1 VRIVPV
7 DPTLQLCYDN
17 IAGIPECFGEI
28 CKTTMFQSQNE
39 ILSQA
44 KQLLRAGRKEEA
56 RMLLAKFLQQNPQS
70 EYGWWL
76 MSFAV
81 AVPGQQIDCLERVL
95 TLNPNRRKAQARLQE
110 LTGSSPLA
118 DRETSRLRD
127 DIRRNTSINLHSG
140 RWIAIISVF
149 MIVVISLIGFFGYRI
164 YSEFQ
169 AMPLDQAMA
178 VDQAKAVENSPTRQ
192 NVGLPPTWT
201 QTPTEQLP
209 LTQTP
214 LPAPIETPIPTQ
226 TPTLDPNATLTPLP
240 ESLIGIEAGDFPPDF
255 SLTNVKTGEVA
266 SIRNYAGQPV
276 LIVFLTTWCG
286 YCEAQMPLMQ
296 SIYDYYRH
304 QGFVVLGIGVGE
316 SSAAMRNY
324 GTKNGLTFPLL
335 ADTSTR
341 VSMDYAI
348 RAYPTNFYIDIDGTI
363 GFVEVGMIP
372 KAKLNFFILES
383 QN

>member
-1 VRIVPV
+1 
-7 DPTLQLCYDN
+7 
-17 IAGIPECFGEI
+17 
-28 CKTTMFQSQNE
+28 MFQSQHE
-39 ILSQA
+39 ILPQA

-56 RMLLAKFLQQNPQS
+56 RTLLAKYLQQNPQS

-81 AVPGQQIDCLERVL
+81 ADPGQKIDCLEQVL
-95 TLNPNRRKAQARLQE
+95 KLNPNRRKARVRLQE
-110 LTGSSPLA
+110 LTGSGPLA
-118 DRETSRLRD
+118 DWETSQLRN
-127 DIRRNTSINLHSG
+127 DIRQNTSINLHSG

-149 MIVVISLIGFFGYRI
+149 MVVVISLIGFFGYRI
-164 YSEFQ
+164 YSESQ
-169 AMPLDQAMA
+169 VMPLDQA
-178 VDQAKAVENSPTRQ
+178 VAVESSPTRQ

-201 QTPTEQLP
+201 QTPTDQLP
-209 LTQTP
+209 PTQTP
-214 LPAPIETPIPTQ
+214 LPASIETPIPTQ
-226 TPTLDPNATLTPLP
+226 PPTLDPNATLTPLP

-276 LIVFLTTWCG
+276 LIIFLTTWCG

-316 SSAAMRNY
+316 TSATMRNY

-348 RAYPTNFYIDIDGTI
+348 RAYPTNFYIDVDGTI

-383 QN
+383 QK